1 MKTSILI
8 SLFTLVLGT
17 PDISSSP
24 QLRDNNNDALPS
36 SSQNKNAHNDQTSS
50 PKPQN
55 NQIDHRE
62 LYETWTIDLGH
73 EPCATGLDA
82 VECHTD
88 RPTDS
93 PTLSPSISPS
103 ISPTLEPTRKPI
115 AKPTLRPTDSPTL
128 SPSISPTL
136 FPSLE
141 PTRKPITKPTLRPT
155 DSPTLSPS
163 ISPTL
168 FPTLRSTDSPT
179 LSPSLSPS
187 ITPTL
192 FPTTSQPSP
201 SWNGGGSI
209 DRSYESAWS
218 SSWSSST
225 SKSGKSGSKS
235 GKSGGSSGG
244 SKSSKNSKSGK
255 SSGSKSTQSRD
266 YDRSNVEGANSG
278 GLSKVSNM
286 IQYSEFANGATV
298 TVATVAIDSFVYRAG
313 ALVFAFVYLLQL

>member
-88 RPTDS
+88 RP
-93 PTLSPSISPS
+93 
-103 ISPTLEPTRKPI
+103 
-115 AKPTLRPTDSPTL
+115 
-128 SPSISPTL
+128 
-136 FPSLE
+136 
-141 PTRKPITKPTLRPT
+141 
-155 DSPTLSPS
+155 
-163 ISPTL
+163 
-168 FPTLRSTDSPT
+168 TDSPT

>member
-115 AKPTLRPTDSPTL
+115 A
-128 SPSISPTL
+128 
-136 FPSLE
+136 
-141 PTRKPITKPTLRPT
+141 KPTLRPT